1 MREPGHAA
9 SIVAAMASAVSI
21 PVTVKMRAGWDD
33 RAINASALARMVED
47 AGAAAVAVHG
57 RTAAQ
62 AYAGHSDWNLIGE
75 VAASVGIPVL
85 GSGDCVE
92 ADQINERLATS
103 RISGVLV
110 GRGVLRNPWILA
122 QARDV
127 AEGRAPRTVSA
138 ADRGRFLLEY
148 IELLLSERVDE
159 ADGFRHSAVCQS
171 TGDETRT
178 ARGRQRWV
186 INKLRALAAWY
197 TKGFEH
203 GSQLRVAVN
212 GCESLAGLRET
223 IAAFFFEGEIPRPA
237 NGAFASLVP

>member
-1 MREPGHAA
+1 MREPRHAA
-9 SIVAAMASAVSI
+9 SIVAAMARAVRI

-33 RAINASALARMVED
+33 REINAPVLARMVQD

-62 AYAGHSDWNLIGE
+62 AYSGHSDWNLIAE
-75 VAASVGIPVL
+75 VAASVAIPVL
-85 GSGDCVE
+85 GSGDCIE
-92 ADQINERLATS
+92 PDQINERLATS
-103 RISGVLV
+103 PVRGVLV

-127 AEGRAPRTVSA
+127 AEGRTPRPVSA

-148 IELLLSERVDE
+148 IALLLSERVDE
-159 ADGFRHSAVCQS
+159 AEGFRHSAVRQEPA
-171 TGDETRT
+171 DETSP
-178 ARGRQRWV
+178 ARGRERWV

-212 GCESLAGLRET
+212 RCESLADLRET
-223 IAAFFFEGEIPRPA
+223 IATFFVEGEIQPAALPRAAALTP
-237 NGAFASLVP
+237 